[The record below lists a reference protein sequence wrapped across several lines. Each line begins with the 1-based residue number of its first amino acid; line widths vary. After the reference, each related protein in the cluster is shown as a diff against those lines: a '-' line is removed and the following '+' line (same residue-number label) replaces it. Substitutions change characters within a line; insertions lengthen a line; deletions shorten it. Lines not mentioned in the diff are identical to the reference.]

1 MPETTTGY
9 PNRPESIGA
18 ILDRGV
24 TLYREALP
32 ALFGLSF
39 LASLVGNIPTLAT
52 AGLPATRAA
61 YTSLQLTLSLLLLP
75 VSLALT
81 IALFVALDR
90 VARGQ
95 APAIGASMGEGWGR
109 LLPVLGAAI
118 LYVLVV
124 MVGLMLFV
132 IPGLIVA
139 LSMGLFIV
147 AATFDGRGPVGA
159 LGTSHRLVWG
169 NWWRTLVVV
178 SVPLLIVGILYLLVG
193 LVTGAVFGLG
203 VSLGAV
209 VVTPVMALAITTV
222 NILIGAAVNPLI
234 YAVLLAQ
241 YQDLKLRT
249 HGEDLEARL
258 ATSSREP

>member
-95 APAIGASMGEGWGR
+95 APAIGASMGEGCTITGVRSSCRAKVW
-109 LLPVLGAAI
+109 LLPSTGENSEHGGPAAPIRAVAFIYPFGASRNEPTHFPIGVICAVTRPLPTIWCLAVTLPRSRSMAAAI
-118 LYVLVV
+118 L
-124 MVGLMLFV
+124 
-132 IPGLIVA
+132 P
-139 LSMGLFIV
+139 
-147 AATFDGRGPVGA
+147 
-159 LGTSHRLVWG
+159 
-169 NWWRTLVVV
+169 
-178 SVPLLIVGILYLLVG
+178 
-193 LVTGAVFGLG
+193 
-203 VSLGAV
+203 
-209 VVTPVMALAITTV
+209 MADKWHE
-222 NILIGAAVNPLI
+222 PLI
-234 YAVLLAQ
+234 
-241 YQDLKLRT
+241 RIR
-249 HGEDLEARL
+249 G
-258 ATSSREP
+258 